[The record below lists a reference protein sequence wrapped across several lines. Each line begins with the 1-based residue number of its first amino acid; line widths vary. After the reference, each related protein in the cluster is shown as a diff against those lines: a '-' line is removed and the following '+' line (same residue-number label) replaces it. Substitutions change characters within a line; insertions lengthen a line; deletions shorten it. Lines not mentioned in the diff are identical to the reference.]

1 MGLPKRRVSKSRRD
15 KRRTGKSLTASV
27 HFHLPGLRGARSSP
41 PRLSQLRLLQGAQS
55 DQDRRRIRKDGM
67 TPHDTR
73 KNRPLAGLDLE
84 SRQMVLDTVAQLK
97 KRLLTKERILEFDR
111 KEIFPE
117 DVIREMLGPEIGLQL
132 LMIPEAYGGLGGGA
146 RDSCAVTREMAKI
159 CLGITT
165 AFFAIQ
171 LGADPIMVGAT
182 EEQKQKW
189 LGKIAAGDALV
200 AYAVTEPDAGS
211 NVAALKTKADPVTDA
226 SGRITGYRINGN
238 KQFISTGG
246 YADFIT
252 VLADA
257 PEGPTFF
264 IMEKDTAGFQ
274 RGKGEEKHGIRASN
288 TSPLTFTDAF
298 VPVENLVGG
307 VPGQGLKQANEVFG
321 YTRLMVAAMGLG
333 AGEAALEIAV
343 PYAKERIQFKTPL
356 SEKQGYTHK
365 LIVPNVVR
373 LAAAA
378 AYIDEVA
385 ERLDAGEKDLEVE
398 GSIAKWFATEAGNR
412 AAEDG
417 IQALGGYGYINEYG
431 VEKIKRDVRITTI
444 YEGTSEI
451 QQNIISTFRWK
462 KSRKTKGEFY
472 GAMAAEMDQLEK
484 ARPGCG
490 GRFYALAARALNHL
504 IGVADTRRLTRQQIL
519 MFDLAD
525 LMAHVEVGVAV
536 ARRADALAAAGDPQ
550 AERAALVARIFAR
563 EVCELLGTQ
572 QPANSHRHRR
582 DRSRRRGRL
591 SGRDPLRRICR
602 ELPQPDQGHGPAG
615 RHRFRTMT
623 PGSATQGDRHAL

>member
-1 MGLPKRRVSKSRRD
+1 MALQD
-15 KRRTGKSLTASV
+15 KA
-27 HFHLPGLRGARSSP
+27 PGRS
-41 PRLSQLRLLQGAQS
+41 
-55 DQDRRRIRKDGM
+55 
-67 TPHDTR
+67 
-73 KNRPLAGLDLE
+73 LAGLDPE

-97 KRLLTKERILEFDR
+97 KRLLSKERILEFDR

-117 DVIREMLGPEIGLQL
+117 EIIREMLGPEIGLQL

-146 RDSCAVTREMAKI
+146 RDSCAITREMAKI

-171 LGADPIMVGAT
+171 LGADPLIVGAT
-182 EEQKQKW
+182 EEQKKKW
-189 LGKIAAGDALV
+189 LGRIAAGEALV

-226 SGRITGYRINGN
+226 SGRITGYRINGT

-264 IMEKDTAGFQ
+264 VMEKDTPGYQ
-274 RGKGEEKHGIRASN
+274 RGRGEEKHGIRASN
-288 TSPLTFTDAF
+288 TSPLTFSDAF
-298 VPVENLVGG
+298 VPVENLIGG
-307 VPGQGLKQANEVFG
+307 VPGQGLKQANAVFG
-321 YTRLMVAAMGLG
+321 YTRLMVAAMALG

-343 PYAKERIQFKTPL
+343 PYAQERIQFKTPL

-385 ERLDAGEKDLEVE
+385 ERLDAGETDLEVE
-398 GSIAKWFATEAGNR
+398 GAIAKWFASEAGNR

-417 IQALGGYGYINEYG
+417 IQALGGYGYITEYG

-462 KSRKTKGEFY
+462 KCRKTKGGFY
-472 GAMAAEMDQLEK
+472 GAMAAEMEELDK
-484 ARPGCG
+484 ASPGCG
-490 GRFYALAARALNHL
+490 GGFYALAARALNHL
-504 IGVADTRRLTRQQIL
+504 IVVADRSRLTRQQIL

-525 LMAHVEVGVAV
+525 LMAHVELGVAA
-536 ARRADALAAAGDPQ
+536 ARRAAALAAAGDPQ
-550 AERAALVARIFAR
+550 AERAALVARIFAS
-563 EVCELLGTQ
+563 EVCQLLARNSLRILTGTGEME
-572 QPANSHRHRR
+572 AAAVAASLAEIRFNEFAGSCRNVIKDM
-582 DRSRRRGRL
+582 DRLADIVFGR
-591 SGRDPLRRICR
+591 
-602 ELPQPDQGHGPAG
+602 
-615 RHRFRTMT
+615 
-623 PGSATQGDRHAL
+623 